1 MIFVSPTINH
11 LNLSILCE
19 HNVHCL
25 RVSRVQTRE
34 TCQTARQKRVTH
46 KTQLL
51 ASGSIDFRLSHRFTV
66 ANPSY
71 TRETILL
78 RPRFLEKP
86 RHRRLSDIFQSS
98 TWQNYP
104 IYTRLVASWKR
115 VEDRAIR
122 SRERGPVPRHKMLE
136 KLVKSRVAA
145 KERERT
151 WTKISRPKVER
162 RNIRHTSGRTRLNER
177 EFSPSTGFLYFSA
190 SFCAWTLT
198 RASGNL
204 RKWAAIQN

>member
-25 RVSRVQTRE
+25 QVSRVQTRE
-34 TCQTARQKRVTH
+34 TCPTARQKRVTH

-78 RPRFLEKP
+78 RPRFLERP
-86 RHRRLSDIFQSS
+86 RHRRLSDIFPSS

-104 IYTRLVASWKR
+104 IYLVWSHLENVSRIERFAAVNEDSFRVIKCSKSSW
-115 VEDRAIR
+115 
-122 SRERGPVPRHKMLE
+122 SRGSPWRNVNERGRRLAAPRLKGVTYGARAE
-136 KLVKSRVAA
+136 
-145 KERERT
+145 
-151 WTKISRPKVER
+151 
-162 RNIRHTSGRTRLNER
+162 
-177 EFSPSTGFLYFSA
+177 GFA
-190 SFCAWTLT
+190 
-198 RASGNL
+198 
-204 RKWAAIQN
+204 